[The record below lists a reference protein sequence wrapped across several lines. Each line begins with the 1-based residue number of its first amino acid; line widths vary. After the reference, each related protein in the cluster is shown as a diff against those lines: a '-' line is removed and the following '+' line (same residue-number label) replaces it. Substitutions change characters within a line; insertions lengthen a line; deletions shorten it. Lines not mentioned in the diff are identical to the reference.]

1 MAATF
6 IRHSR
11 SIVSMAQSHQPS
23 RHRFPPPTTVERILP
38 PSPPLDNIS
47 GQQPSDI
54 RLTENIKQQFALSVP
69 LLAARV
75 PSPLITK
82 FKAHPEVK
90 KALLNSKNLRS
101 VEPDPESTD
110 NAFKLLLLNTCQK
123 DEIPLSTLNVFQENE
138 IQIKDTQL
146 NLNWDYWMADEI
158 VERLLPDQ
166 LNDIPASFTMIGH
179 IAHFN
184 LRDEYLPYKYLIGQ
198 VILEKNL
205 AIKTVVNKVDNI
217 NTTFRFF
224 EMELLAG
231 EPNYLVT
238 LWQSGCRYRFDF
250 SKVYYN
256 PRLSTEH
263 DLLSSQIEKDEVVVD
278 AFAGVGPFAMRA
290 AANRKAWVLASD
302 LNPASVEA
310 LETNVKLNK
319 LHGRVSVSIGDG
331 REKVREAV
339 RTLWLDKPFKI
350 PNTSP
355 LLPDHFI
362 INLPD
367 SSIQFLDAF
376 RDLYIPLSNSEGFL
390 DAVKKKSK
398 LPLLHCYCFTR
409 QVDDAENDICQ
420 RVSEVMRVKI
430 SPSTVARFELKF
442 VRAVAPHKD
451 MYRITFELPLELLL
465 FSSYSP
471 DEMKGKQV

>member
-1 MAATF
+1 MLQTPQTGSLMLSSLLTTRRTISSMAAL
-6 IRHSR
+6 
-11 SIVSMAQSHQPS
+11 QQPS
-23 RHRFPPPTTVERILP
+23 RHRFPPPNNIQRLP
-38 PSPPLDNIS
+38 LRPDS
-47 GQQPSDI
+47 QQQEPI
-54 RLTENIKQQFALSVP
+54 KLTEAIKQQFKQSIP

-75 PSPLITK
+75 PSPSITK
-82 FKAHPEVK
+82 FKTNPEIRK
-90 KALLNSKNLRS
+90 
-101 VEPDPESTD
+101 
-110 NAFKLLLLNTCQK
+110 
-123 DEIPLSTLNVFQENE
+123 
-138 IQIKDTQL
+138 
-146 NLNWDYWMADEI
+146 
-158 VERLLPDQ
+158 LLPDQ
-166 LNDIPASFTMIGH
+166 LTDIPASFTMIGH

-205 AIKTVVNKVDNI
+205 AIKTVVNKIDNI
-217 NTTFRFF
+217 NSQFRFF

-231 EPNYLVT
+231 EPDYTVT

-263 DLLSSQIEKDEVVVD
+263 DLLSSMIEKDEVVVD

-310 LETNVKLNK
+310 LETNVRLNK
-319 LHGRVSVSIGDG
+319 LQGRVAVSGGDG
-331 REKVREAV
+331 REKIREAV
-339 RTLWLDKPFKI
+339 RTLWLDKPFKT
-350 PNTSP
+350 PNSSP

-376 RDLYIPLSNSEGFL
+376 RDLYHPLSDSEGFL
-390 DAVKKKSK
+390 NAVKKKSR
-398 LPLLHCYCFTR
+398 LPLLHCYCFTK
-409 QVDDAENDICQ
+409 QVDEPESDICQ
-420 RVSEVMRVKI
+420 RVSEVMKVEI

-451 MYRITFELPLELLL
+451 MYRITFELPLKLL
-465 FSSYSP
+465 FSSSS
-471 DEMKGKQV
+471 EESRA